1 MDVLLLI
8 GRILL
13 ALIFLGS
20 GINHLTKPQDVV
32 GYSEYRNAPVAG
44 GMVRATGAWILLGG
58 LSVALGIL
66 GDLGSL
72 MLILFLLAT
81 AFRVHHFWTDTDPAT
96 KATELAMF
104 MKNIAIVGGLLLAFV
119 LFRTETAGWTLTGP
133 LF

>member
-20 GINHLTKPQDVV
+20 GINHLAKPHDVV
-32 GYSEYRNAPVAG
+32 GYSEYRNAPVAA

-66 GDLGSL
+66 GDLGVL

-81 AFRVHHFWTDTDPAT
+81 AFRVHHFWTDTDPAV

-133 LF
+133 MF